1 MNPVGYE
8 VIDPLY
14 YERYGYP
21 HAAWAYLRQ
30 HAPVAWFEPPDMR
43 PFWAITKY
51 ADLSVILRDHK
62 RFKIAPRIAVFRA
75 EEELEPGAPPLR
87 HLLTMDPPE
96 HGKYRTLMA
105 ARFQPRALESKRAAV
120 SKIVDEVI
128 DRIADQDEVD
138 FVQAVAAIVPLAVIA
153 EMFGLPRE
161 DWSLMFQ
168 WSNALI
174 GPGDPEYQQGRTA
187 RETSQQTIQSF
198 FDYFRRLSE
207 QRRRQPGDDFVSVLA
222 NAEIDGQPIHEF
234 ELLSYFILLI
244 VAGNETTRNATS
256 GGLLTLME
264 NPAEFDKLR
273 RNMELLP
280 SAVEEILRW
289 VSPVIQFCRTA
300 SEDIEIRGEKIRAGE
315 ALCVFYPSANR
326 DEEIFADPFSFR
338 IDRQPNEHYAFG
350 IGVHFCL
357 GANLARL
364 ELQEIF
370 RKILTRFTEVELAGP
385 VERLRSSF
393 VGGIKRMPI
402 RYRLRA

>member
-21 HAAWAYLRQ
+21 HASWAYLRQ
-30 HAPVAWFEPPDMR
+30 HAPVAWFEPPGMR

-51 ADLSVILRDHK
+51 ADLSAILRDHK

-75 EEELEPGAPPLR
+75 EEELEPGTPPLR

-105 ARFQPRALESKRAAV
+105 ARFQPRALESKREAM
-120 SKIVDEVI
+120 SQIVDEVI
-128 DRIADQDEVD
+128 DRIADRNEVD
-138 FVQAVAAIVPLAVIA
+138 FVQAVAAVVPLAAIA
-153 EMFGLPRE
+153 EMFGLPKE
-161 DWSLMFQ
+161 DWGLMFQ

-207 QRRRQPGDDFVSVLA
+207 QRRQQPGDDFVSVLA
-222 NAEIDGQPIHEF
+222 NAEVDGQPISEF

-256 GGLLTLME
+256 GGLLALME
-264 NPAEFDKLR
+264 HPAEFDKLR
-273 RNMELLP
+273 RNPALLP
-280 SAVEEILRW
+280 SAVEEIVRW
-289 VSPVIQFCRTA
+289 VSPVIQFCRTP

-315 ALCVFYPSANR
+315 SLCVFYPSANR
-326 DEEIFADPFSFR
+326 DEEIFPDPFSFR

-370 RKILTRFTEVELAGP
+370 RKIIARFAEVELAGP

-402 RYRLRA
+402 RYRLKA

>member
-21 HAAWAYLRQ
+21 HASWAYLRH
-30 HAPVAWFEPPDMR
+30 HAPVAWFEPPGMR

-51 ADLSVILRDHK
+51 ADLSAILRDHK
-62 RFKIAPRIAVFRA
+62 RFKIAPRIAVFP
-75 EEELEPGAPPLR
+75 EEQVETENPYFH

-105 ARFQPRALESKRAAV
+105 GRFQPRALEPKRAAIG
-120 SKIVDEVI
+120 KIVDEVLDKI
-128 DRIADQDEVD
+128 VDQSEVD
-138 FVQAVAAIVPLAVIA
+138 FVQAVAAIIPLAVIA

-161 DWSLMFQ
+161 DWDMMFQ

-174 GPGDPEYQQGRTA
+174 GPGDPEYQQGATA
-187 RETSQQTIQSF
+187 RETANRASRAFI
-198 FDYFRRLSE
+198 DYFRNLSE
-207 QRRRQPGDDFVSVLA
+207 LRRREPRDDFVSLLA
-222 NAEIDGQPIHEF
+222 NSEIDGSPIAER
-234 ELLSYFILLI
+234 ELLSYYVLLI

-256 GGLLTLME
+256 GGLLALME
-264 NPAEFDKLR
+264 NPAEFAKLR
-273 RNMELLP
+273 QNPELLP
-280 SAVEEILRW
+280 SAVEEIVRW
-289 VSPVIQFCRTA
+289 VSPVIQFCRTP

-315 ALCVFYPSANR
+315 SICVFYPSANR
-326 DEEIFADPFSFR
+326 DEEIFPDPFSFHV
-338 IDRQPNEHYAFG
+338 DRQPNEHYAFG

-370 RKILTRFTEVELAGP
+370 RKIIARFAEVELAGP

-402 RYRLRA
+402 CYRLKA